1 MLNHNIAA
9 KALLV
14 NENNEI
20 LCLKR
25 RPNDVHQPG
34 TWDFP
39 GGRLEEG
46 ESPFEGLKRECIE
59 EIQLDIDVQNPLT
72 IHHFT
77 RQDGQKITMICF
89 LCKLTDDEQEVKLSE
104 EHTEYKWLPID
115 EAKEIIGPFN
125 QDVDAFEKYFL
136 TIQN

>member
-9 KALLV
+9 KGLV
-14 NENNEI
+14 INNEGEV

-25 RPNDVHQPG
+25 RPNDAHNPS

-46 ESPFEGLKRECIE
+46 ESPFDGLKRECIE
-59 EIQLDIDVQNPLT
+59 EIGQDIEIVHPVN

-77 RQDGQKITMICF
+77 REDGQKITMVCF
-89 LCKLTDDEQEVKLSE
+89 LCKQSDSEQEVKLSE
-104 EHTEYKWLPID
+104 EHTEYKWLGAAEARDIIHEGFHQDID
-115 EAKEIIGPFN
+115 NYI
-125 QDVDAFEKYFL
+125 KYFQHK
-136 TIQN
+136 I

>member
-14 NENNEI
+14 NKNNEI

-25 RPNDVHQPG
+25 RPNDVHNPSE
-34 TWDFP
+34 WDFP

-59 EIQLDIDVQNPLT
+59 EVGLDIEVQNPLT

-77 RQDGQKITMICF
+77 RQDGQRITLIVFIC
-89 LCKLTDDEQEVKLSE
+89 KQTSEEQEVVLSE
-104 EHTEYKWLPID
+104 EHTEYKWLSI
-115 EAKEIIGPFN
+115 
-125 QDVDAFEKYFL
+125 QDARDTVHDSFHPDIDAFEKYFFE
-136 TIQN
+136 